1 MSPTIF
7 QIGPFALRWYGL
19 MYVLAVVAGAWLVNR
34 EAQRTRLPIT
44 FDEIMN
50 FGILVM
56 FAGIAGGRAYYVAF
70 NWDFYARHPGEILQI
85 WHGGLAIHGGLVT
98 GVLAGWL
105 YLRKHPVPLWPF
117 ADAVAPA
124 IMLGQVFG
132 RFGNFMN
139 GDAHGVPT
147 SLPWGVVFPP
157 ASIAGRQFPGQPI
170 HPVMLYE
177 LALNLFFFLVM
188 MRLRLRPHR
197 PGFIF
202 CLYFVFYALSR
213 AAVTGWRA
221 DDLWLGPVRAPYVAS
236 AVMVAL
242 FGFIIWRWRLWEGE
256 GKVTRR

>member
-1 MSPTIF
+1 
-7 QIGPFALRWYGL
+7 
-19 MYVLAVVAGAWLVNR
+19 VVAGAWLVNR
-34 EAQRTRLPIT
+34 EARRTKLPIT

-70 NWDFYARHPGEILQI
+70 NWDFYARHPWEIPQI
-85 WHGGLAIHGGLVT
+85 WHGGLAIHGGLIT

-105 YLRKHPVPLWPF
+105 YLRRHPVPMWPF

-147 SLPWGVVFPP
+147 AMPWGVVFPP
-157 ASIAGRQFPGQPI
+157 ASVAGRQFPDTPI

-177 LALNLFFFLVM
+177 LILNLLFFFVM
-188 MRLRLRPHR
+188 IRLRRRPHR

-202 CLYFVFYALSR
+202 CLYFVFYAVSR
-213 AAVTGWRA
+213 AAVTGFRA

-236 AVMVAL
+236 AVMILA
-242 FGFIIWRWRLWEGE
+242 FGGIIWARRLWEPE
-256 GKVTRR
+256 GAGQARRA